1 MKRSPHSHPF
11 HSFFKA
17 LDDKPHACGFGAIWG
32 ASVKA
37 VCGMAL
43 GATLGMT
50 LGACTPSQK
59 DAPASPPHSTQNPST
74 PNPHNENSTT
84 HGENPQPPST
94 PESEKD
100 TPSLIGDW
108 RLIAQQSAQ
117 GNAPFSTADGL
128 PEARLTLK
136 NASNNHA
143 NDSTHQH
150 ATDIDLGAWAD
161 CNGLSGSF
169 HAKDGQIHQQG
180 NLISTQMGC
189 SAEAE
194 RIDRA
199 YFNFLGALQAYRL
212 SQGRLILSDK
222 AGNELHFVP
231 MTGIFRIW
239 VVHQMDGLD
248 PKTNPDHAMR
258 LYLQKDGSAT
268 LDSHCNF
275 LDFHLNSSTP
285 YAHSGTL
292 SLKKNFS
299 TPRDC
304 EHGQAEQRLVDF
316 LGAVTHFSLTK
327 DAKTEILTL
336 HSDTATAQFRLIP

>member
-1 MKRSPHSHPF
+1 M
-11 HSFFKA
+11 
-17 LDDKPHACGFGAIWG
+17 
-32 ASVKA
+32 
-37 VCGMAL
+37 
-43 GATLGMT
+43 
-50 LGACTPSQK
+50 
-59 DAPASPPHSTQNPST
+59 
-74 PNPHNENSTT
+74 
-84 HGENPQPPST
+84 
-94 PESEKD
+94 
-100 TPSLIGDW
+100 
-108 RLIAQQSAQ
+108 
-117 GNAPFSTADGL
+117 

-136 NASNNHA
+136 NASDNHA
-143 NDSTHQH
+143 DDSTHQH

-169 HAKDGQIHQQG
+169 HAKDGQIHPQG

-336 HSDTATAQFRLIP
+336 HSDTATAQFHLIP